1 MEENL
6 LNGSRYIYYM
16 VDKVDPLINAVSFPG
31 YSSVRPCLVYTN
43 NSRSFGWKTHLVG
56 LYGTV
61 ALTMLHKVF
70 SERLKWLFDDL
81 GISNDQVTL
90 HFYQVTLFS
99 FFFLA
104 KRFHWKKK
112 GNKAYKAM
120 WTCY

>member
-31 YSSVRPCLVYTN
+31 YSSVRPCLVCTN
-43 NSRSFGWKTHLVG
+43 NSLSFGWKTHLVG

-81 GISNDQVTL
+81 GISNYQVTL

-104 KRFHWKKK
+104 KRSISLKEK
-112 GNKAYKAM
+112 G
-120 WTCY
+120 